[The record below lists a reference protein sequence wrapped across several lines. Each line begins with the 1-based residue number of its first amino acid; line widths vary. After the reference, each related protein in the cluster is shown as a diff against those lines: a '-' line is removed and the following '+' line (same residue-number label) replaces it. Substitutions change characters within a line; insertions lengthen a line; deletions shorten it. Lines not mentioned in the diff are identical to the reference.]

1 MEFSEKSK
9 EMENESDDDGSE
21 LIHEAFICCVCR
33 DVLYKPVV
41 LACGHI
47 SCFWCIHKSMSGLHK
62 SRCPICRNRYYHFPS
77 ICQTL
82 HLMLLKMYPVAYEK
96 RGNQILEDEKL
107 MGYFSPQLIV
117 PADKVQPKDPVIL
130 SHDSLQP
137 CLSRADSSLNPC
149 SIGKEEIPGRMEQV
163 GPDPVHPET
172 DIPNLQAH
180 KEDTLTTNAIS
191 VKDKNMN
198 PGNSNL
204 RTWKPVSADEV
215 LCGSCKRVLFRPAVL
230 NCGHVFCKCCI
241 IPPTNEMLMC
251 EVCQHPHPSDIPK
264 VCLEFDHFL
273 EEQFPKEYGLRKGLQ
288 MKQEQFPCETPS
300 ACSSEADK
308 NKVHFPF
315 SSGEDPLPLWDASS
329 KVHIGV
335 GCDACGMY
343 PIIGD
348 RYKCKDCVEEI
359 GYDLCNPCYSTSSK
373 LQGRFN
379 QQHTSDHKFEILKS
393 SAMHEMMLRLLRGQL
408 QAISAF
414 SDALRDDV
422 GDSGNT
428 THISVNTNEDA
439 ENNTLVTSSDTEEN
453 QSDSQHRSN
462 ENF

>member
-1 MEFSEKSK
+1 FLMF
-9 EMENESDDDGSE
+9 
-21 LIHEAFICCVCR
+21 FCR

-96 RGNQILEDEKL
+96 RGKQILEDEKL
-107 MGYFSPQLIV
+107 MGCFSPQLIV
-117 PADKVQPKDPVIL
+117 PADNLQTADPVIE
-130 SHDSLQP
+130 STASLQP
-137 CLSRADSSLNPC
+137 CISQADPSLNPRF
-149 SIGKEEIPGRMEQV
+149 IGKDEIPGRMELV
-163 GPDPVHPET
+163 RPVHPET
-172 DIPNLQAH
+172 GISNLPAH
-180 KEDTLTTNAIS
+180 GENTLTTNVIS
-191 VKDKNMN
+191 VEDKNMN
-198 PGNSNL
+198 PGNSDL
-204 RTWKPVSADEV
+204 RTWNPVSADEV
-215 LCGSCKRVLFRPAVL
+215 LCGSCKHVLFRPAVL
-230 NCGHVFCKCCI
+230 NCGHVFCRCCI
-241 IPPTNEMLMC
+241 SPRTNEILTC
-251 EVCQHPHPSDIPK
+251 EVCQNPHPGNIPN
-264 VCLEFDHFL
+264 VCLEFDRFL

-288 MKQEQFPCETPS
+288 MKQEQFSCDTQS
-300 ACSSEADK
+300 ACSSEAEK
-308 NKVHFPF
+308 NIHFPF

-359 GYDLCNPCYSTSSK
+359 GYDLCQTCHSTSSK

-393 SAMHEMMLRLLRGQL
+393 SAVHEMMLRLLRGQL

-422 GDSGNT
+422 GVSGNT
-428 THISVNTNEDA
+428 TQVSVNTNEDA
-439 ENNTLVTSSDTEEN
+439 ENDTLVTSSETEEN
-453 QSDSQHRSN
+453 HDGGEHHSRAN
-462 ENF
+462 L

>member
-1 MEFSEKSK
+1 MEFSDKFQ
-9 EMENESDDDGSE
+9 EMANESDDDGSE

-82 HLMLLKMYPVAYEK
+82 HLMLLKMYPVASER

-107 MGYFSPQLIV
+107 MGYFSPQLVV
-117 PADKVQPKDPVIL
+117 PTDKLQPVIQ
-130 SHDSLQP
+130 SPDSLQP
-137 CLSRADSSLNPC
+137 CISRADLSPNPC

-163 GPDPVHPET
+163 GPDPVRLET
-172 DIPNLQAH
+172 GMPNLQSH
-180 KEDTLTTNAIS
+180 KEDTLTTNVIS
-191 VKDKNMN
+191 VSDINMN

-204 RTWKPVSADEV
+204 ITRKPVSADEV

-241 IPPTNEMLMC
+241 FPRTNEILMC
-251 EVCQHPHPSDIPK
+251 EVCQNPHPGDIPK

-288 MKQEQFPCETPS
+288 MKQEQFPRETPS
-300 ACSSEADK
+300 ACSSEADEK
-308 NKVHFPF
+308 KIHFPL
-315 SSGEDPLPLWDASS
+315 SSGEDPLMLWDASS
-329 KVHIGV
+329 KLHIGV

-359 GYDLCNPCYSTSSK
+359 GYDLCKACYSTSSK

-393 SAMHEMMLRLLRGQL
+393 STMHEMMLRLLRGQL

-428 THISVNTNEDA
+428 TQILVNTNEDA
-439 ENNTLVTSSDTEEN
+439 ENDTLISSSETEEN
-453 QSDSQHRSN
+453 QNDSQHHSTA
-462 ENF
+462 NF